1 MEVRLLGTGDA
12 IGTPKIG
19 CACPQC
25 REARASG
32 RERLRTSLLLTVGD
46 RRLLVDTGP
55 DLRRQ
60 LLAACSPSIDAVV
73 WTHGH
78 YDHFMGFGE
87 FYRVQEPPPV
97 HAAPEVLEYCARVF
111 SFLSFPQSA
120 HAPFEPFD
128 LCGARITLVPV
139 NHPPQP
145 TYGLRIEADGAVLAY
160 TADTRADIPEASLDL
175 LCGAD
180 LLLLDAIAP
189 AGYCINK
196 HMTYDQALALAVRLE
211 PKEFR
216 CVHLAHLVPWDL
228 PHLGRD
234 GETFVLGD
242 HVAAPPRPPADPE
255 ARPRL

>member
-12 IGTPKIG
+12 VGTPKVG
-19 CACPQC
+19 CPCQQC
-25 REARASG
+25 RAAREAG
-32 RERLRTSLLLTVGD
+32 RERLRTSLLLTIGG

-60 LLAACSPSIDAVV
+60 LLDACSPVIDAVV

-97 HAAPEVLEYCARVF
+97 HAAPEVLAYCAPVF
-111 SFLSFPQSA
+111 SFLRFAQHA
-120 HAPFEPFD
+120 HAPLEPFD
-128 LCGARITLVPV
+128 LCGARVTLVPV

-145 TYGLRIEADGAVLAY
+145 TYGLRVEADGAVLAY
-160 TADTRADIPEASLDL
+160 TADTRADIPAASFDL
-175 LCGAD
+175 LRGAD

-189 AGYCINK
+189 AGYRISK
-196 HMTYDQALALAVRLE
+196 HMTYDEALALAARLE
-211 PKEFR
+211 PAEFR
-216 CVHLAHLVPWDL
+216 LVHLAHLVPWDL

-242 HVAAPPRPPADPE
+242 HRPEPSPGPDRTG
-255 ARPRL
+255 RPRL

>member
-25 REARASG
+25 RGARASG
-32 RERLRTSLLLTVGD
+32 RERLRTSLLLTIGG

-60 LLAACSPSIDAVV
+60 LLDACSPSIDAVV

-111 SFLSFPQSA
+111 SFLSFPQRA
-120 HAPFEPFD
+120 RAPFEPFD
-128 LCGARITLVPV
+128 LCGARVTLVPV

-160 TADTRADIPEASLDL
+160 TADTRADIPPASLEL
-175 LCGAD
+175 LRGAD
-180 LLLLDAIAP
+180 LLLVDAIAP
-189 AGYCINK
+189 AGYSINK
-196 HMTYDQALALAVRLE
+196 HMTYDQALALAARLE
-211 PKEFR
+211 PKDFR

-228 PHLGRD
+228 PHLGQD

-242 HVAAPPRPPADPE
+242 HIAPPPRPPADPE